1 MPGEEIGEE
10 AVLLLRTGPDIVN
23 DERRSV
29 SGFAVAHDHDV
40 RKTAGDRTG
49 HEVAG
54 LVVGRILLHRKRPPL
69 PLEEALQV
77 RNAPVVD
84 VAVGR
89 LESPV
94 LRVGVEVSLHVLVDE
109 PLQIAPLRIAH
120 RPDHHIDADA
130 LLARNISVRI
140 GELLIGRHIA
150 HRDANLRTGRRDER
164 EVVRRSEGC
173 TDRQRH
179 GCY

>member
-1 MPGEEIGEE
+1 MPGEGIGEE
-10 AVLLLRTGPDIVN
+10 AVLLLRTGSDVVD

-29 SGFAVAHDHDV
+29 SRLAIAHDHDM
-40 RKTAGDRTG
+40 RKASRDQAG
-49 HEVAG
+49 HEVSG
-54 LVVGRILLHRKRPPL
+54 LVVGRLLRHRKRPAL
-69 PLEEALQV
+69 ALEEALQV
-77 RNAPVVD
+77 RNAPMVD

-120 RPDHHIDADA
+120 RTDHHIDADA
-130 LLARNISVRI
+130 LFARNVPVRI

-150 HRDANLRTGRRDER
+150 HRHADLRTGRRDER

-179 GCY
+179 GCC

>member
-1 MPGEEIGEE
+1 MPSEWIGEE
-10 AVLLLRTGPDIVN
+10 AVLLLCSGPDVVD

-29 SGFAVAHDHDV
+29 GGFAVAHDHDV
-40 RKTAGDRTG
+40 RKTTGDRTG
-49 HEVAG
+49 HEIAG
-54 LVVGRILLHRKRPPL
+54 LVVGGFLRHRKRPPL
-69 PLEEALQV
+69 PFEEALQV
-77 RNAPVVD
+77 RNAPMVD

-94 LRVGVEVSLHVLVDE
+94 LRIRIEVRLHVFVDE
-109 PLQIAPLRIAH
+109 LLQIAPLRIAH
-120 RPDHHIDADA
+120 RTDHHIDADA
-130 LLARNISVRI
+130 LFARNVPVRI

-150 HRDANLRTGRRDER
+150 HRHADLRTGRRDER

-179 GCY
+179 DCC

>member
-1 MPGEEIGEE
+1 MPSEWIGEE
-10 AVLLLRTGPDIVN
+10 AVLLLCSGPDVVD

-29 SGFAVAHDHDV
+29 GGFAVAHDHDV
-40 RKTAGDRTG
+40 REATGDRTG
-49 HEVAG
+49 HEIAG
-54 LVVGRILLHRKRPPL
+54 LVVGDFLRHRKRPPL

-94 LRVGVEVSLHVLVDE
+94 LWIRIEVRLHVFVDE
-109 PLQIAPLRIAH
+109 LLQIAPLRIAH
-120 RPDHHIDADA
+120 RTDHHIDADA
-130 LLARNISVRI
+130 LFARNVPVRI

-150 HRDANLRTGRRDER
+150 HRHADLRTGRRDER

-179 GCY
+179 GCC